1 MNKYSLIPSSQRYK
15 GAPAL
20 NEELTIT
27 LQEQSQEITEYDRT
41 STLSLAQVYDDERQ
55 TNTIFRP
62 TFKVAYLYDN
72 TYTGNTTYLPF
83 QYNLYYTDPI
93 SSKQSGIWRGFP
105 QYYEFDFYRPNVGGN
120 HFQYKAKSAYTYNWM
135 YYLTYPYENDG
146 NRQLTYYS
154 RTNNDVNWIASSG
167 IPFSIT
173 STTRNGNGLV
183 SFVCIA
189 PHGLTIGEYVE
200 LSFSYRGSNIFQVFS
215 LGNGL
220 LGSREH
226 VFNLFNIGFTGATFS
241 NGTTGTFRRVINPSN
256 LIETRS
262 KYYIKKYKVLTNL
275 TDLAV
280 TKAGFEKNVF
290 GEEKKLEY
298 SSITPNNVT
307 RISQKSSS
315 NTFDLTSNYD
325 LDFVGLRDNQKRP
338 LNEIS
343 LTIINKGYSGYFNQ
357 PFRGVGLKQGWEF
370 NLSKNTNPW
379 WDLNNERSN
388 TSIPVSAYTLTNG
401 ARKTF
406 YYNLDL
412 KAGDVIDGDFCEWN
426 DYEQAERV
434 VSKYYHKLKFNQEV
448 FQTTNGYSTNT
459 PGYYYSPH
467 NPMVLKVFSD
477 YIETANLGQIDNVP
491 SWAFYSN
498 VDRQFRWRDI
508 YTYGFIDNLGRG
520 VDYPYLNSAHY
531 PYTQVIFRLIPEGI
545 NYNENLDGFNFA
557 IKPLIDE
564 CE

>member
-20 NEELTIT
+20 NEELSIT

-55 TNTIFRP
+55 ANTIFRP
-62 TFKVAYLYDN
+62 TFKVTYLYDN

-220 LGSREH
+220 FGSREH

-275 TDLAV
+275 TDLAI

-370 NLSKNTNPW
+370 NLSKTTNPW

-448 FQTTNGYSTNT
+448 FQTTNSYSTNT